1 MLSNLM
7 SYGLR
12 LREPIRSD
20 AGQANSKRSFIL
32 LERKNR
38 AGSAPGI

>member
-20 AGQANSKRSFIL
+20 AANSKRSFIL